1 MDAKGLIELKK
12 QAIFQSLEDE
22 ALQEFITRFPE
33 KTFADGEKIFSERE
47 PGEAMYIIKAGI
59 VRVTRQKDN
68 ESQELAILS
77 VGEFFGEI
85 ALFRDVLRTAT
96 AAALKPAILF
106 ELKRDKF
113 HDFLKEKPQFAVKIL
128 YYMLGEMSK
137 RLRLKNREEEFII
150 F

>member
-1 MDAKGLIELKK
+1 
-12 QAIFQSLEDE
+12 
-22 ALQEFITRFPE
+22 
-33 KTFADGEKIFSERE
+33 
-47 PGEAMYIIKAGI
+47 MYIIKSGI
-59 VRVTRQKDN
+59 VRVTRQKGT
-68 ESQELAILS
+68 ETAELAILS

-85 ALFRDVLRTAT
+85 GLFRDVLRTAT
-96 AAALKPAILF
+96 AAALKPAVLF